1 MHLEIIQPTDRV
13 EVVTIDMIDKLY
25 NLAYEDAN
33 SGITS
38 QLDASSNVQGNIEV
52 SAAYED
58 AVNFLA
64 GYIGATQN
72 PNGRFQNLRITV
84 PNDNYYIRF
93 YNQEF
98 ERVCLA
104 AGIGDG
110 VGITRGDA
118 RNVAS
123 MSNMFKN
130 NVTVD
135 LKDLQYFTYTGCDIT
150 TMACHQKNTLT
161 TMGFQTGQSN
171 TNYTTVQT
179 VDIIMPQNGNVA
191 FRERAFGV
199 DNASMKVAINS
210 IDWNGCSV
218 TCNGSSSGSSG
229 YDVYLFYSCAFLNGF
244 NDAMIPH
251 QSDIPSLFAFCI
263 LDKVIFREGIVAT
276 NESFRGCTTQY
287 IEYPSTITNVGR
299 FFANFRRDSG
309 ATNNSGCIVIKAVNP
324 PATSSES
331 VNVSYNRMPAHIYV
345 PDNSVNAYKA
355 ASGQWANSSIQ
366 ALITPMSQ
374 MSASE
379 LAMGTVTQAD
389 MDRV

>member
-110 VGITRGDA
+110 VGITRRDA
-118 RNVAS
+118 RNVAN
-123 MSNMFKN
+123 MRNMFRN

-135 LKDLQYFTYTGCDIT
+135 LKDLQYFAYSGCDIT
-150 TMACHQKNTLT
+150 GILMHQKNTLVN
-161 TMGFQTGQSN
+161 MGFSQGSSN
-171 TNYTTVQT
+171 LNSTLVQT
-179 VDIIMPQNGNVA
+179 VHIIMPYNGNVV
-191 FRERAFGV
+191 FSERSIGV
-199 DNASMKVAINS
+199 DNYSMKVAIDS
-210 IDWNGCSV
+210 FDWNGCSV
-218 TCNGSSSGSSG
+218 SCTGASNGAN
-229 YDVYLFYSCAFLNGF
+229 VYLFHSCTFPNGF
-244 NDAMIPH
+244 SDSIIPS
-251 QSDIPSLFAFCI
+251 QSNIPSLFKTCI
-263 LDKVIFREGIVAT
+263 LDKVIFREGIVST
-276 NESFRGCTTQY
+276 NESFAGCSTQY
-287 IEYPSTITNVGR
+287 IEYPSTITDLGR
-299 FFANFRRDSG
+299 FMIDFRRDSG
-309 ATNNSGCIVIKAVNP
+309 VTNGTGCIVVKAVNP
-324 PATSSES
+324 PATSSETL
-331 VNVSYNRMPAHIYV
+331 NVSYNRMPAHIYV

-355 ASGQWANSSIQ
+355 ASGQWTNSSIQ